1 MSENNRRIKDT
12 IFVLISC
19 VFVGLGVSMII
30 RYDFGADPL
39 SLFEV
44 GISISSG
51 LSIGTVSLIYSI
63 IIFIISIIINKKK
76 VGLGTIV
83 YAISIGPFIDI
94 FLSVL
99 PDVQAI
105 ALFLFLLGHIFLCGG
120 VAALIYL
127 DRGYASLDVV
137 IDFTARKLSVRY
149 RTIKILS
156 DVIFTVFG
164 TIFGASLNWGTL
176 YLVLTSGYYI
186 EFFTK
191 WFRKF

>member
-1 MSENNRRIKDT
+1 M
-12 IFVLISC
+12 
-19 VFVGLGVSMII
+19 
-30 RYDFGADPL
+30 
-39 SLFEV
+39 
-44 GISISSG
+44 
-51 LSIGTVSLIYSI
+51 
-63 IIFIISIIINKKK
+63 
-76 VGLGTIV
+76 
-83 YAISIGPFIDI
+83 
-94 FLSVL
+94 
-99 PDVQAI
+99 
-105 ALFLFLLGHIFLCGG
+105 CGG